1 MSADFALAASFTDQA
16 QKVWGWFSGSPLHIL
31 VIVVIAVVAQRLGSR
46 AISRAMN
53 RLAAVNLV
61 HGPGH
66 LAARQKERTKTT
78 GTLLSST
85 LNAVIW
91 VIALGMIL
99 GEFGLNLGPL
109 LASAGVIGIAF
120 GLGAQSIV
128 RDVLAGL
135 FMLIED
141 QYGVGDR
148 IDALEI
154 SGVVQRVGLRVTAVR
169 DDAGTLWYLRNG
181 EILKVGNR
189 SQSG

>member
-1 MSADFALAASFTDQA
+1 MSAQFGMVASFTDQT
-16 QKVWGWFSGSPLHIL
+16 QRLWNWFSGSPLHIL
-31 VIVVIAVVAQRLGSR
+31 VIIIVAVIAQRIGHR

-53 RLAAVNLV
+53 RLASVDLV

-66 LAARQKERTKTT
+66 PIARQKERARTT
-78 GTLLSST
+78 GTVLTST

-109 LASAGVIGIAF
+109 IASAGVIGIAF
-120 GLGAQSIV
+120 GLGAQTIV

-148 IDALEI
+148 IEVLEI
-154 SGVVQRVGLRVTAVR
+154 SGNVERVGLRITTVR

-181 EILKVGNR
+181 EIMKVGNR
-189 SQSG
+189 SQTG

>member
-1 MSADFALAASFTDQA
+1 MSAQFEMASGFTDRT
-16 QKVWGWFSGSPLHIL
+16 QKMWDWFSGSPLHIL
-31 VIVVIAVVAQRLGSR
+31 VIVVVAVIAQRIGAR
-46 AISRAMN
+46 AITKAMN
-53 RLAAVNLV
+53 RLASVDLV

-66 LAARQKERTKTT
+66 PVARQKERAKTT
-78 GTLLSST
+78 GTVLTST

-109 LASAGVIGIAF
+109 IASAGVIGIAF
-120 GLGAQSIV
+120 GLGAQTIV

-141 QYGVGDR
+141 QYGVGDH
-148 IDALEI
+148 IEVLEI
-154 SGVVQRVGLRVTAVR
+154 SGTVERVGLRITTVR

-181 EILKVGNR
+181 EIMKVGNR

>member
-1 MSADFALAASFTDQA
+1 MLASGFTDRT
-16 QKVWGWFSGSPLHIL
+16 QKVWAWFSGSPLHIL
-31 VIVVIAVVAQRLGSR
+31 VIIAVALTAQMIGHR
-46 AISRAMN
+46 AITRAIN
-53 RLAAVNLV
+53 RLASVELV
-61 HGPGH
+61 RGSRHPI
-66 LAARQKERTKTT
+66 ARQKERARTT
-78 GTLLSST
+78 GTVLNST

-91 VIALGMIL
+91 VIAFGMIL

-109 LASAGVIGIAF
+109 IASAGVIGIAF

-148 IDALEI
+148 IEVLEI
-154 SGVVQRVGLRVTAVR
+154 SGAVERVGLRVTTVR
-169 DDAGTLWYLRNG
+169 DDAGVLWYLRNG
-181 EILKVGNR
+181 EIMKVGNR

>member
-1 MSADFALAASFTDQA
+1 MSAQFNLAASFTDRT
-16 QKVWGWFSGSPLHIL
+16 QKAWDWFSGSPLHIL
-31 VIVVIAVVAQRLGSR
+31 VIVVVAVIAQRIGRR
-46 AISRAMN
+46 AITRAMN
-53 RLAAVNLV
+53 RLASVDLV

-66 LAARQKERTKTT
+66 PIARQKERARTT
-78 GTLLSST
+78 GTVLTST

-109 LASAGVIGIAF
+109 IASAGVIGIAF
-120 GLGAQSIV
+120 GLGAQTIV

-148 IDALEI
+148 IDVLEI
-154 SGVVQRVGLRVTAVR
+154 SGKVERVGLRITTVR
-169 DDAGTLWYLRNG
+169 DEAGTLWYLRNG
-181 EILKVGNR
+181 EIMKVGNR

>member
-1 MSADFALAASFTDQA
+1 MSADFALAASFTDRT

-31 VIVVIAVVAQRLGSR
+31 VIVIIAVLAQRLGSR
-46 AISRAMN
+46 AISKAMN
-53 RLAAVNLV
+53 RLAAVDLV

-66 LAARQKERTKTT
+66 LAARQKERAKTT
-78 GTLLSST
+78 GTVLTST

-109 LASAGVIGIAF
+109 IASAGVIGIAF
-120 GLGAQSIV
+120 GLGAQTIV

-148 IDALEI
+148 IDVLDV
-154 SGVVQRVGLRVTAVR
+154 SGVVERVGLRITTVR

>member
-1 MSADFALAASFTDQA
+1 MSAQFTLAASFTDRT
-16 QKVWGWFSGSPLHIL
+16 QKVWDWFSGSPLHIL
-31 VIVVIAVVAQRLGSR
+31 VIVVVAVIVQRIGRR
-46 AISRAMN
+46 AITRAMN
-53 RLAAVNLV
+53 RLASVDLV

-66 LAARQKERTKTT
+66 PIARQKERAKTT
-78 GTLLSST
+78 GTVLTST

-109 LASAGVIGIAF
+109 IASAGVIGIAF
-120 GLGAQSIV
+120 GLGAQTIV

-148 IDALEI
+148 IEVLEI
-154 SGVVQRVGLRVTAVR
+154 SGKVERVGLRITTVR
-169 DDAGTLWYLRNG
+169 DEAGTLWYLRNG
-181 EILKVGNR
+181 EIMKVGNR